1 MLLTL
6 RQQYFLTLT
15 VGIELCVVWIVVS
28 LGFNLVDRA
37 ELLMLDL
44 IGVAGVV
51 GAALVELEVDELV
64 SSR

>member
-1 MLLTL
+1 M
-6 RQQYFLTLT
+6 
-15 VGIELCVVWIVVS
+15 GIELCVVWIVVS

-44 IGVAGVV
+44 IGVAGV
-51 GAALVELEVDELV
+51 GAALVELEIYELV

>member
-15 VGIELCVVWIVVS
+15 VGIELCVIWIVVS
-28 LGFNLVDRA
+28 LGFYLVDRA

-44 IGVAGVV
+44 IGVAGV
-51 GAALVELEVDELV
+51 GAALVELEIYELV

>member
-1 MLLTL
+1 
-6 RQQYFLTLT
+6 